1 MKKFLFFSLTI
12 VTAIML
18 ASCEKAAINNSPY
31 DPPPVSPE
39 IKTAVSVEKAQSV
52 ASHFIASQ
60 AQSFTKN
67 SEISVKNIDEI
78 KSDNGRTL
86 MYIINYAPEGF
97 VIVSATK
104 DYYPILAFSDKG
116 NYSVEK
122 SEIAN
127 HIWLDKTKIA
137 VTQSADLSDSIK
149 LGMRTLWSSY
159 SEGVAAKA
167 NGNAVTKA
175 PGWDEL
181 SPMEQVFQLRIAEL
195 QAELGD
201 GFHFHRLSDIF
212 ELGEFPDDYG
222 AYLHYCQ
229 MARDVESPLEYTIV
243 GISGGTI
250 ANTVGPLITTQ
261 WQQEAGFNTLC
272 DNPPGEP
279 AGCAPIAIA
288 QIMKF
293 HEYPTTY
300 DWDQMHNTAA
310 TTASRILI
318 RDIQR
323 QTGQS
328 ATEDEIED
336 AVQHFGYNTSM
347 QGYNE
352 QVLIDEIQ
360 SNHQP
365 VLMTGILSTSNSLGH
380 AWVCDGI
387 QDIHSASGYFIDF
400 YVGGEYTS
408 LEFAPSKE
416 DMIIAS
422 SPIYEY
428 FHINWGWGPY
438 DANANA
444 WYLPDDAFST
454 TYGDFSKD
462 NMSLFI
468 YKP

>member
-1 MKKFLFFSLTI
+1 MKKILFFSLT
-12 VTAIML
+12 VVAAITL

-39 IKTAVSVEKAQSV
+39 IKTTVSVEKAQSV

-127 HIWLDKTKIA
+127 RIWLDKTKIA

-181 SPMEQVFQLRIAEL
+181 SPMEQAFQLRIAEL

-229 MARDVESPLEYTIV
+229 MAREAESPLEYTIV
-243 GISGGTI
+243 GISGGQVTSTI
-250 ANTVGPLITTQ
+250 GPLLSTQ
-261 WQQEAGFNTLC
+261 WSQTNTFNALC
-272 DNPPGEP
+272 DNPPGED
-279 AGCAPIAIA
+279 AGCVPVAIA
-288 QIMKF
+288 QIMKYYA
-293 HEYPTTY
+293 YPTSY
-300 DWDQMHNTAA
+300 DWTNMHNIVA
-310 TTASRILI
+310 TEPTRILI

-323 QTGQS
+323 LSGMQAS
-328 ATEDEIED
+328 END
-336 AVQHFGYNTSM
+336 AKSTLRHYGYNVSSH
-347 QGYNE
+347 GYNQQSIE
-352 QVLIDEIQ
+352 NEIA
-360 SNHQP
+360 NLKP
-365 VLMTGILSTSNSLGH
+365 IIMLGSDNQINEHH
-380 AWVCDGI
+380 A
-387 QDIHSASGYFIDF
+387 
-400 YVGGEYTS
+400 
-408 LEFAPSKE
+408 
-416 DMIIAS
+416 
-422 SPIYEY
+422 
-428 FHINWGWGPY
+428 
-438 DANANA
+438 
-444 WYLPDDAFST
+444 
-454 TYGDFSKD
+454 
-462 NMSLFI
+462 
-468 YKP
+468 

>member
-1 MKKFLFFSLTI
+1 MKKILFFSLT
-12 VTAIML
+12 VVAAITL

-243 GISGGTI
+243 GISGGTTT
-250 ANTVGPLITTQ
+250 NTVGPLLTTQ
-261 WQQEAGFNTLC
+261 WQQQLNFNFEC
-272 DNPPGEP
+272 DNYPED

-288 QIMKF
+288 QVMRF
-293 HEYPTTY
+293 HEYPSTY
-300 DWDQMHNTAA
+300 AWTDMHDFLAVPPTQ
-310 TTASRILI
+310 ILI

-323 QTGQS
+323 KSGKTS
-328 ATEDEIED
+328 NEIKIESTFEY
-336 AVQHFGYNTSM
+336 FGYNANRNSHNK
-347 QGYNE
+347 QSVKNE
-352 QVLIDEIQ
+352 IFQ
-360 SNHQP
+360 NRP
-365 VLMTGILSTSNSLGH
+365 VTMVGGPSDGGEGH
-380 AWVCDGI
+380 AWVCDGAKETY
-387 QDIHSASGYFIDF
+387 SVSGYFIEF
-400 YVGGEYTS
+400 YVRGEYTS
-408 LEFAPSKE
+408 LEFAPSIE
-416 DMIIAS
+416 NSVNVS
-422 SPIYEY
+422 SPSTYH
-428 FHINWGWGPY
+428 FHHNWGLS
-438 DANANA
+438 ANSEPNG
-444 WYLPDDAFST
+444 WYLEDDVST
-454 TYGDFSKD
+454 AIGNFTYDRTDIYVSK
-462 NMSLFI
+462 
-468 YKP
+468 P

>member
-243 GISGGTI
+243 GISGGTTT
-250 ANTVGPLITTQ
+250 NTVGPLLTTQ
-261 WQQEAGFNTLC
+261 WQQQLNFNFEC
-272 DNPPGEP
+272 DNYPED

-288 QIMKF
+288 QVMRF
-293 HEYPTTY
+293 HEYPSTY
-300 DWDQMHNTAA
+300 MHG
-310 TTASRILI
+310 
-318 RDIQR
+318 
-323 QTGQS
+323 QT
-328 ATEDEIED
+328 
-336 AVQHFGYNTSM
+336 
-347 QGYNE
+347 
-352 QVLIDEIQ
+352 
-360 SNHQP
+360 
-365 VLMTGILSTSNSLGH
+365 
-380 AWVCDGI
+380 C
-387 QDIHSASGYFIDF
+387 
-400 YVGGEYTS
+400 
-408 LEFAPSKE
+408 
-416 DMIIAS
+416 MI
-422 SPIYEY
+422 
-428 FHINWGWGPY
+428 F
-438 DANANA
+438 
-444 WYLPDDAFST
+444 
-454 TYGDFSKD
+454 
-462 NMSLFI
+462 
-468 YKP
+468 

>member
-1 MKKFLFFSLTI
+1 MFMKKFLFFSLTI

-127 HIWLDKTKIA
+127 RMWLDKTKIA

-181 SPMEQVFQLRIAEL
+181 SPMEQAFQLRIAEL

-229 MARDVESPLEYTIV
+229 MAREVESPLEYTIV
-243 GISGGTI
+243 GISGGQVASTI
-250 ANTVGPLITTQ
+250 GPLLSTQ
-261 WQQEAGFNTLC
+261 WNQTNTFNSLC
-272 DNPPGEP
+272 DNPPGEA
-279 AGCAPIAIA
+279 AGCVPIAIA
-288 QIMKF
+288 QIMKYY
-293 HEYPTTY
+293 EYPTNY
-300 DWDQMHNTAA
+300 DWANMHNIVA
-310 TTASRILI
+310 TEPTRILI

-323 QTGQS
+323 LSGQQAS
-328 ATEDEIED
+328 ENDTKNTLRHYGYNVSSHGYNQQSTNDEIASLRPIIMLGSD
-336 AVQHFGYNTSM
+336 NQ
-347 QGYNE
+347 
-352 QVLIDEIQ
+352 IDE
-360 SNHQP
+360 H
-365 VLMTGILSTSNSLGH
+365 H
-380 AWVCDGI
+380 AWVCDGTRNI
-387 QDIHSASGYFIDF
+387 RYSSGYFIEF
-400 YVGGEYTS
+400 YVYGEYTS
-408 LEFAPSKE
+408 LEYAPSKE
-416 DMIIAS
+416 ELINVS
-422 SPIYEY
+422 SPITYY
-428 FHINWGWGPY
+428 LHNNWGWGVNSTDP
-438 DANANA
+438 NG
-444 WYLPDDAFST
+444 WYLTTDVST
-454 TYGDFSKD
+454 SHGNFTDRTC
-462 NMSLFI
+462 LFI
-468 YKP
+468 SL